1 MPAVKAN
8 AYGHGAVCISK
19 ALNQMG
25 IDRFCVA
32 SISEGIELRKGGI
45 CGEILILGYTHPDA
59 FPLLR
64 KYNFIQTVVNYRYAK
79 LLNKYGKPLRV
90 HIKIDTGMHRLGER
104 AEHVKTIARI
114 FQMKNLNIEGA
125 FTHLCVSDSVSPKDK
140 AYTESQG
147 KAFYQVLSDLKKMG
161 YFCPDIHLLASYGL
175 IHYPEL
181 SGNYARVGIA
191 LYGVLSNRKDMQQCK
206 LPLLPVL
213 SVKARIAAVK
223 DLYKGESLGYGLSYT
238 AAENRKIA
246 VLPIG
251 YADGIPRDLSC
262 GKGNVII
269 KGQPAPIIG
278 RICMDQ
284 MMIDITNIPKVS
296 EGDIAI
302 LIGKSGNAEITAYDI
317 AEQTDTITNEILS
330 RLGSRLERLMI

>member
-1 MPAVKAN
+1 
-8 AYGHGAVCISK
+8 
-19 ALNQMG
+19 
-25 IDRFCVA
+25 
-32 SISEGIELRKGGI
+32 
-45 CGEILILGYTHPDA
+45 
-59 FPLLR
+59 
-64 KYNFIQTVVNYRYAK
+64 
-79 LLNKYGKPLRV
+79 
-90 HIKIDTGMHRLGER
+90 
-104 AEHVKTIARI
+104 
-114 FQMKNLNIEGA
+114 
-125 FTHLCVSDSVSPKDK
+125 
-140 AYTESQG
+140 
-147 KAFYQVLSDLKKMG
+147 MG

-269 KGQPAPIIG
+269 NGQPAPIIG

-302 LIGKSGNAEITAYDI
+302 LIGKSGNAQITAYDI

>member
-1 MPAVKAN
+1 M
-8 AYGHGAVCISK
+8 
-19 ALNQMG
+19 
-25 IDRFCVA
+25 
-32 SISEGIELRKGGI
+32 
-45 CGEILILGYTHPDA
+45 
-59 FPLLR
+59 
-64 KYNFIQTVVNYRYAK
+64 
-79 LLNKYGKPLRV
+79 
-90 HIKIDTGMHRLGER
+90 
-104 AEHVKTIARI
+104 
-114 FQMKNLNIEGA
+114 
-125 FTHLCVSDSVSPKDK
+125 
-140 AYTESQG
+140 
-147 KAFYQVLSDLKKMG
+147 
-161 YFCPDIHLLASYGL
+161 
-175 IHYPEL
+175 
-181 SGNYARVGIA
+181 
-191 LYGVLSNRKDMQQCK
+191 
-206 LPLLPVL
+206 
-213 SVKARIAAVK
+213 
-223 DLYKGESLGYGLSYT
+223 SYT

-302 LIGKSGNAEITAYDI
+302 LIEKSGNAEITAYDI